1 MKRLFFA
8 TLLFA
13 AFAAL
18 ASGQPTTPGPLA
30 SEQLKLFKSNR
41 ELLEDLVSRSV
52 DLANANDP
60 LTRAKACQKAT
71 ADIGRAMGTAVRAD
85 DADRVAELGEYLT
98 ALMDQGLTPTLTDAR
113 RQNPVGS
120 PGEVEL
126 VQFHERATLE
136 AEQLELSIP
145 ALGRIGTSARVKD
158 ARAKLHTAR
167 EALGKVGQ

>member
-13 AFAAL
+13 TFAAL
-18 ASGQPTTPGPLA
+18 ASGQPTTPGPIA
-30 SEQLKLFKSNR
+30 FEQLKLFKSNR

-71 ADIGRAMGTAVRAD
+71 SDIGRAMGTAVRAD

-98 ALMDQGLTPTLTDAR
+98 ALIL
-113 RQNPVGS
+113 
-120 PGEVEL
+120 
-126 VQFHERATLE
+126 
-136 AEQLELSIP
+136 
-145 ALGRIGTSARVKD
+145 
-158 ARAKLHTAR
+158 
-167 EALGKVGQ
+167 